1 MIRGIGIDTVQID
14 RFERQLARTPALVDR
29 LFVGEERGLGV
40 RSLAARFAAKE
51 ALIKALGGSAGLS
64 WQDME
69 VRRGAERAP
78 YFLRTAALERA
89 LHVRGAHRI
98 HLSLT
103 HDAGVATAFVV
114 VESDL
119 ESGGS
124 TLAVSD
130 GASTLET
137 PKSTSSLV
145 STSDTPEHLTITD
158 REGAA

>member
-1 MIRGIGIDTVQID
+1 MIRGIGVDTVQID

-29 LFVGEERGLGV
+29 LFVGEERGLSA

-78 YFLRTAALERA
+78 YFLRTVALERA
-89 LHVRGAHRI
+89 LQDRGAHRI

-103 HDAGVATAFVV
+103 HEAGVATAFVV
-114 VESDL
+114 VEADF

-124 TLAVSD
+124 TRAESD
-130 GASTLET
+130 GTGTLET
-137 PKSTSSLV
+137 PMPSLV
-145 STSDTPEHLTITD
+145 PTSTTSEHLKTTD

>member
-1 MIRGIGIDTVQID
+1 MIHGIGVDTVQID
-14 RFERQLARTPALVDR
+14 RFERKLARTPALVDR

-89 LHVRGAHRI
+89 LHVRGAQRI

-103 HDAGVATAFVV
+103 HEAGVATAFVV
-114 VESDL
+114 VEADF

-124 TLAVSD
+124 TRAESD
-130 GASTLET
+130 GTGTLET
-137 PKSTSSLV
+137 PMPSLV
-145 STSDTPEHLTITD
+145 PTSTTSEHLKTTD